1 MATAE
6 QLKALLESHLEGD
19 DDRFFSVI
27 VQLAAHA
34 ARQGHGRLAQELREL
49 VDKAKLAGGAPPGRG
64 GARHPVPVAQPRGAL
79 GSLLSASYPKAKLND
94 LVLDDAVRGHLDRV
108 LPEQHQREELA
119 ASAVHPRRD

>member
-64 GARHPVPVAQPRGAL
+64 GARHPVPVAQPRGEL

-94 LVLDDAVRGHLDRV
+94 LVLDDEVRGFSRPHLRKRR
-108 LPEQHQREELA
+108 PLA
-119 ASAVHPRRD
+119 YRASASG

>member
-34 ARQGHGRLAQELREL
+34 ARQGHGRLAQELLEL
-49 VDKAKLAGGAPPGRG
+49 VDKAKLARGAPPGRG
-64 GARHPVPVAQPRGAL
+64 GARHPVPVAQPRGDL
-79 GSLLSASYPKAKLND
+79 GSRLSAAYPQANLND
-94 LVLDDAVRGHLDRV
+94 PVLDAQLRAHL
-108 LPEQHQREELA
+108 H
-119 ASAVHPRRD
+119 